1 MQSPALGLFEHVH
14 TTCPQPRRVVCCL
27 RQRGREGLW
36 ENASPFPR
44 VSLQMFWLGLL

>member
-44 VSLQMFWLGLL
+44 VSLQIFWLGLL